1 MKYSANIQNKFI
13 KSKYFPIKKI
23 TNIYKIHII
32 FINYKK
38 KKINQNLKVIII
50 NMNPHKHKEQ
60 VRFTILEV
68 SYDE

>member
-38 KKINQNLKVIII
+38 KKSTKI
-50 NMNPHKHKEQ
+50 
-60 VRFTILEV
+60 
-68 SYDE
+68 